1 MLEYWSDGENRSVCL
16 PFLHHSA
23 TSSTHFGPTMLIFD
37 ELKKNDPQLRLLAV
51 ALAGGLFVLLAGLWW
66 VQVVSARKYESHL
79 ETQSYRTVRI
89 PAVRGKILDRDGRV
103 LAENRPRYSLS
114 LYLDDLRLRRQFDA
128 AYGAAIAQARAGQ
141 KQRIAA
147 QEKKLG
153 RSLTK
158 AEGKQFSL
166 ATDQLKQLRE
176 QTRFQVADSVVEQVG
191 QRLGQPLELDPA
203 TFKRHYD
210 TRLALP
216 YPLVPN
222 LNDTQIARFEEQYSG
237 GLGVVLDLQPARSYP
252 YGTTATHLLGYVL
265 RDDSSKE
272 GEDSYFNYYL
282 PDYRGQVGVEAGF
295 DAQLRGHAGT
305 VAVLVNNLGYRQ
317 TENVGSHAEPGDNVV
332 LTLDLDIQQAA
343 ERSLL
348 AHQGPDARAA
358 VVVMDVR
365 TGDVLAMVS
374 SPAINPDYTA
384 NEPALLNDPKLRP
397 QINRATYENYAPG
410 SIFKVVVALAALEN
424 GLNPN
429 ATIYNPPSPE
439 NPNHGY
445 IMIGRRQIQD
455 TAPPG
460 AYDFR
465 RAILRSCN
473 TYFITNG
480 LRAGIE
486 NIVRMGEK
494 FHLGERTGLPTRQ
507 ETKGIFPTLDRVHS
521 GWRDGDTANLCIG
534 QGDIAVTPMQ
544 IAVMISAIA
553 NGGKVLVPRLVER
566 IESQDPASGEAP
578 AIFPSGVVR
587 DTLGVHPRSLKI
599 LQDAMLA
606 ETEDPEGTGRAAFL
620 PGLHICGKTGT
631 AQVKNEHG
639 QTTIWDYWFAS
650 FAPYEHPR
658 FAVVVMVQSENLGS
672 GGVSCAPIAHDI
684 YEAILNSEKSNGPVL
699 AALRRGGQ
707 AN

>member
-1 MLEYWSDGENRSVCL
+1 
-16 PFLHHSA
+16 
-23 TSSTHFGPTMLIFD
+23 MLIFD

-66 VQVVSARKYESHL
+66 LQVVSASKYESHL

-89 PAVRGKILDRDGRV
+89 PAVRGKILARDGRV

-114 LYLDDLRLRRQFDA
+114 LYLDDLRRQFDA

-141 KQRIAA
+141 KQRIAT

-158 AEGKQFSL
+158 AERKQFSL
-166 ATDQLKQLRE
+166 ATEQLKQLRE

-216 YPLVPN
+216 YPLLPN
-222 LNDTQIARFEEQYSG
+222 LNETQIARFEEQYPG
-237 GLGVVLDLQPARSYP
+237 GLGVDLDLEPVRSYP
-252 YGTTATHLLGYVL
+252 FGTTAAHLLGYVL
-265 RDDSSKE
+265 RDDSSSE
-272 GEDSYFNYYL
+272 GEDAFFSYRL
-282 PDYRGQVGVEAGF
+282 PDYRGAVGVEAGF
-295 DAQLRGHAGT
+295 DAQLRGRAGAE
-305 VAVLVNNLGYRQ
+305 AVLVNNLGYRQ
-317 TENVGSHAEPGDNVV
+317 TNNLAYRQTENVWSQPEPGHNVV
-332 LTLDLDIQQAA
+332 LTIDLDIQQAA
-343 ERSLL
+343 ERSLA
-348 AHQGPDARAA
+348 AHQGEDARAA

-374 SPAINPDYTA
+374 SPAINPDYAA
-384 NEPALLNDPKLRP
+384 NEPVRLNDPKLRP
-397 QINRATYENYAPG
+397 QINRATQENYAPG
-410 SIFKVVVALAALEN
+410 SILKTVVALACLEN

-455 TAPPG
+455 LAPPG

-465 RAILRSCN
+465 RAIIRSCN

-480 LRAGIE
+480 LQAGIE

-507 ETKGIFPTLDRVHS
+507 ETKGIFPTLDRVRS
-521 GWRDGDTANLCIG
+521 GWHDGDTANLCIG

-553 NGGKVLVPRLVER
+553 NGGKVLKPRLVER
-566 IESQDPASGEAP
+566 IEAQDPASGEAP
-578 AIFPSGVVR
+578 AIFSSGVVC
-587 DTLGVHPRSLKI
+587 DVLGVHPRSLKI

-606 ETEDPEGTGRAAFL
+606 ETEDSEGTGRAAMV
-620 PGLHICGKTGT
+620 PGLHIGGKTGT
-631 AQVKNEHG
+631 SQVTDEHNRVVDH
-639 QTTIWDYWFAS
+639 IVWFAS
-650 FAPYEHPR
+650 FAPYENPCY
-658 FAVVVMVQSENLGS
+658 AVVVMVQSGIS

-684 YEAILNSEKSNGPVL
+684 YEAILKNEKPDAPAL
-699 AALRRGGQ
+699 ATAQRRGA

>member
-1 MLEYWSDGENRSVCL
+1 
-16 PFLHHSA
+16 
-23 TSSTHFGPTMLIFD
+23 MLIFD

-66 VQVVSARKYESHL
+66 VQVVSAHKYESHL

-89 PAVRGKILDRDGRV
+89 PAVRGKILDHDGRV
-103 LAENRPRYSLS
+103 LAENRSRYSLS
-114 LYLDDLRLRRQFDA
+114 LYLDDLRQPFYLA
-128 AYGAAIAQARAGQ
+128 CSNSLKWARTDQ

-158 AEGKQFSL
+158 AELKQFRFAPGQL
-166 ATDQLKQLRE
+166 DQLYTQARYN
-176 QTRFQVADSVVEQVG
+176 VASGVIAEVG
-191 QRLGQPLELDPA
+191 RWLGQPLALDPA
-203 TFKRHYD
+203 KFNIHYAKQ
-210 TRLALP
+210 LAMP
-216 YPLVPN
+216 YQILQD
-222 LNDTQIARFEEQYSG
+222 LNDAQIARFEEQYPG
-237 GLGVVLDLQPARSYP
+237 GRGVFVDLQPVRSYP
-252 YGTTATHLLGYVL
+252 YGTTAAHLLGYVL

-272 GEDSYFNYYL
+272 GEDAYPFNYYL

-295 DAQLRGHAGT
+295 DAQLRGHPGAA
-305 VAVLVNNLGYRQ
+305 AVLVNNLGYRQ
-317 TENVGSHAEPGDNVV
+317 TENVWSQAETGDNVV
-332 LTLDLDIQQAA
+332 LTMDLDIQQAA
-343 ERSLL
+343 ERSLA
-348 AHQGPDARAA
+348 AHQGADALAA
-358 VVVMDVR
+358 IVVMDVR

-374 SPAINPDYTA
+374 SPAINPDYSS
-384 NEPALLNDPKLRP
+384 NELARLSDPKLRP

-410 SIFKVVVALAALEN
+410 SIFKVVVALAALES

-445 IMIGRRQIQD
+445 TMVGRRAIQD

-460 AYDFR
+460 PYDFR
-465 RAILRSCN
+465 RAIIRSCN

-521 GWRDGDTANLCIG
+521 GWHDGDTANLCIG

-553 NGGKVLVPRLVER
+553 NGGKVLKPRLVER
-566 IESQDPASGEAP
+566 IESQDPASGEVP
-578 AIFPSGVVR
+578 AIFPSGVVC
-587 DTLGVHPRSLKI
+587 DVLGVYPRSLRI

-606 ETEDPEGTGRAAFL
+606 ETEDSEGTGRAAMVT
-620 PGLHICGKTGT
+620 GLHICGKTGT

-639 QTTIWDYWFAS
+639 QTTIWNYWFAS

-658 FAVVVMVQSENLGS
+658 YAVVVMVQSENLGS
-672 GGVSCAPIAHDI
+672 GGGICAPIAHDI
-684 YEAILNSEKSNGPVL
+684 YQAILKSEKSNAPAL
-699 AALRRGGQ
+699 AMLRRGGQ
-707 AN
+707 TD

>member
-1 MLEYWSDGENRSVCL
+1 
-16 PFLHHSA
+16 
-23 TSSTHFGPTMLIFD
+23 MLIFD

-51 ALAGGLFVLLAGLWW
+51 TLAGGLFVLLAGLWW

-89 PAVRGKILDRDGRV
+89 PAVRGKILDRNGRV

-114 LYLDDLRLRRQFDA
+114 FYLDDLRLRRQFDTN
-128 AYGAAIAQARAGQ
+128 YSAAIAQVRAGQ

-158 AEGKQFSL
+158 AERKQFSL
-166 ATDQLKQLRE
+166 ATGQLKQLRE
-176 QTRFQVADSVVEQVG
+176 QSRFRVANSVVEQVG
-191 QRLGQPLELDPA
+191 QRLGQTLTLDEA
-203 TFKRHYD
+203 VFKRHYD

-216 YPLVPN
+216 YPVLLN

-237 GLGVVLDLQPARSYP
+237 GLGVDLDLQPVRTYP
-252 YGTTATHLLGYVL
+252 FGMTAAHLLGYVV
-265 RDDSSKE
+265 RDDSSAE
-272 GEDSYFNYYL
+272 GEDAFFSYRL
-282 PDYRGQVGVEAGF
+282 PDYRGAVGVEAGF
-295 DAQLRGHAGT
+295 DAQLRGRAGAE
-305 VAVLVNNLGYRQ
+305 AVLVNNLGYRQ
-317 TENVGSHAEPGDNVV
+317 TENVWSRPEPGHNVV
-332 LTLDLDIQQAA
+332 LTMDLDIQQAA
-343 ERSLL
+343 ERSLA
-348 AHQGPDARAA
+348 AHQGADALAA

-374 SPAINPDYTA
+374 SPAINPDYA
-384 NEPALLNDPKLRP
+384 SNEPARLNDPKLRP
-397 QINRATYENYAPG
+397 QINRATQENYAPG
-410 SIFKVVVALAALEN
+410 SILKTVVALACLEN

-465 RAILRSCN
+465 RAIIRSCN

-553 NGGKVLVPRLVER
+553 NGGKVLKPRLVER

-578 AIFPSGVVR
+578 AIFPSGVVC
-587 DTLGVHPRSLKI
+587 DVLGVHRRSLQI
-599 LQDAMLA
+599 LHDAMLG
-606 ETEDPEGTGRAAFL
+606 ETEDPEGTGRAAVV
-620 PGLHICGKTGT
+620 PGLRVCGKTGT
-631 AQVKNEHG
+631 AQVKNEQG
-639 QTTIWDYWFAS
+639 QSTGWHYWFAS
-650 FAPYEHPR
+650 FAPYENPR
-658 FAVVVMVQSENLGS
+658 YAVVVMVQSENRGS
-672 GGVSCAPIAHDI
+672 GTIVCVPIAHDI
-684 YEAILNSEKSNGPVL
+684 YEAILQKEKPDAPAL
-699 AALRRGGQ
+699 ATVQRRGA